1 MKTEN
6 ENCYLDYFF
15 KKSILGMVLYV
26 RVTSK
31 EDKRQS
37 TVLRC
42 TEEQAQNFLTRM
54 YKKL

>member
-26 RVTSK
+26 RVTPK
-31 EDKRQS
+31 EDERQS

-42 TEEQAQNFLTRM
+42 TEEQTQNFLTKVS
-54 YKKL
+54 KKL